1 MWFPGLFAVE
11 RPLETP
17 PLGSITRW
25 DAGCPQAVAANRC
38 CHLASSKPCFAATL
52 WDPQSIFGHPYP
64 GRHNLPVSPSP
75 FLPSGDWHGLT
86 LGPCPVSPQG
96 DSPGTT
102 APSGRGHASPS
113 PGQLSGRAASIR
125 RKLQTSGGWWGTVV
139 PLCAL
144 SAWPGS
150 LHQRRLLPP
159 ALSQPDTGRQSLCGG
174 AS

>member
-1 MWFPGLFAVE
+1 MLLSVPWRHLHWGASPSGM
-11 RPLETP
+11 
-17 PLGSITRW
+17 
-25 DAGCPQAVAANRC
+25 QAVPKQW
-38 CHLASSKPCFAATL
+38 HPTDAATL
-52 WDPQSIFGHPYP
+52 LLPSPVLQQPCGTPQSIFGHPYP

-75 FLPSGDWHGLT
+75 FFPSGDWHGLT

-96 DSPGTT
+96 DSPGTA

-125 RKLQTSGGWWGTVV
+125 RKLQTSGEWWGTVV
-139 PLCAL
+139 PLCTP